1 MTRLRELIRREP
13 RRGLS
18 MPRWLERLL
27 STGIVTG
34 DPQVARRQRCVNAA
48 IYAGVVS
55 GASYIGMTSAYDFYG
70 LLPLNLHNVLLIALG
85 LVLPWLHRFGD
96 NVAGIVLVAFFGI
109 GQTYVVWMLGITSD
123 LHVFFLLGGI
133 MLFFFGIRNWKL
145 FAGMFVYIAALL
157 LFVINFAPVDGYLLP
172 TDGRLRDMISSQ
184 TMLSVLII
192 YAAMTFYALTL
203 VHSAE
208 VQLAQAHERSEALIG
223 TIMPDAIAARLKE
236 SETRIADRIETLSV
250 VFADLVGFTAAAHDL
265 PPEDVVGFLDS
276 LVRAFDALAEQ
287 HGVEKI
293 KTVGDSYMAAA
304 GFDGNAREGA
314 VAIGHFALA
323 MLDANAAHAPLGG
336 RKLELRIGIHCGPA
350 TAGVIGD
357 TRFSYDV
364 WGGAVNVASRMESHG
379 VAGRI
384 QVSEAFRAL
393 AGEAFAFEE
402 RGAMEIK
409 GIGETRTYFL
419 TGTNDRARE

>member
-13 RRGLS
+13 QRGFS
-18 MPRWLERLL
+18 IPPWLERLL
-27 STGIVTG
+27 STGIVTR

-48 IYAGVVS
+48 IYAGAVS
-55 GASYIGMTSAYDFYG
+55 GASYIGMTSAYDFHG
-70 LLPLNLHNVLLIALG
+70 LLLLNLHNVLLIALG

-96 NVAGIVLVAFFGI
+96 NVAAIALVTFFGI

-208 VQLAQAHERSEALIG
+208 VQLEQAHERSEALIG
-223 TIMPDAIAARLKE
+223 TIMPDAIAARLKA
-236 SETRIADRIETLSV
+236 SEARIADRIETLSV

-265 PPEDVVGFLDS
+265 PPEES
-276 LVRAFDALAEQ
+276 SAFSTASCAPSMRSPSSTASRRSRRSATATWRPPASTDARVTARSRS
-287 HGVEKI
+287 GASRWRCWKPMPR
-293 KTVGDSYMAAA
+293 TRRSAAA
-304 GFDGNAREGA
+304 GSNCASA
-314 VAIGHFALA
+314 SIA
-323 MLDANAAHAPLGG
+323 
-336 RKLELRIGIHCGPA
+336 GPRPPA
-350 TAGVIGD
+350 
-357 TRFSYDV
+357 
-364 WGGAVNVASRMESHG
+364 
-379 VAGRI
+379 
-384 QVSEAFRAL
+384 
-393 AGEAFAFEE
+393 
-402 RGAMEIK
+402 
-409 GIGETRTYFL
+409 
-419 TGTNDRARE
+419 